1 MIKKVVYFIILIIIV
16 FMPTSYAET
25 ENTIQEQ
32 QETFGINTFIEEAE
46 EYTGEFF
53 EDIDINEILNS
64 AIKGEVDNS
73 TVYERIFNLLG
84 KEVKTSIYS
93 LARNFR
99 NYNNT

>member
-53 EDIDINEILNS
+53 EDININQILNS

-73 TVYERIFNLLG
+73 TIYERIFNLLG

>member
-53 EDIDINEILNS
+53 EDIDKYDFEHIIYEYFSNE
-64 AIKGEVDNS
+64 K
-73 TVYERIFNLLG
+73 
-84 KEVKTSIYS
+84 KTKD
-93 LARNFR
+93 
-99 NYNNT
+99 

>member
-73 TVYERIFNLLG
+73 TIYERIFNLLG